1 MPSIAPS
8 VTDST
13 ASTGTWISASRQTT
27 CRPRVGQ
34 ARTRPQPGTAGGR
47 ERPRPLRLQ
56 GARAAAVGR
65 TTATAQTLA
74 GAPPMGLLYVPND
87 YVPKVSARPAEDGVD
102 AELLAANALRLRF
115 LSADLVASAAA
126 LFERPHSH
134 ARTRRNRLG
143 MEPESGQFRI
153 TVGPG
158 LVRLGWTSPVRAE
171 KASERAV
178 TRHRLDVAAQM
189 DRIEASREIST
200 PPGRAITEWSRKSRA
215 AMCRTSPSSTTR
227 HWCSEAACQQ

>member
-1 MPSIAPS
+1 
-8 VTDST
+8 
-13 ASTGTWISASRQTT
+13 
-27 CRPRVGQ
+27 
-34 ARTRPQPGTAGGR
+34 
-47 ERPRPLRLQ
+47 
-56 GARAAAVGR
+56 
-65 TTATAQTLA
+65 
-74 GAPPMGLLYVPND
+74 
-87 YVPKVSARPAEDGVD
+87 VSARPAEDGVD

-115 LSADLVASAAA
+115 PSADLVASAAA
-126 LFERPHSH
+126 LFERPQPC
-134 ARTRRNRLG
+134 ADGQDRLG
-143 MEPESGQFRI
+143 MEPESGQLRI

-189 DRIEASREIST
+189 DRIKAGREIST

-227 HWCSEAACQQ
+227 HWCSAAACQQ